1 MCGTDP
7 FHDPFHWRAVFGQ
20 FMTDN
25 ESGLV
30 FRNQKPVTKFHIRT
44 CLASHNHM
52 NIMLVKAQYFWIY
65 NW

>member
-1 MCGTDP
+1 
-7 FHDPFHWRAVFGQ
+7 
-20 FMTDN
+20 MTDN